1 MSVKEKNLAVF
12 DSEPG
17 SHLYE
22 HRIRLEKIK
31 DELLKF
37 GITSNQAKVYIY
49 LGKCG
54 SKTAPEVFK
63 TLDLPRTETYYIL
76 NALQN
81 RGIVSSDLSSPIRY
95 SALPLEQTFLI
106 LLNAEKEK
114 IKVLSAQTKEISD
127 LWEQIPGFAVE
138 TTDNTSEK
146 LQMIQGQPQIF
157 SKLGNMINSHKE
169 EILIFG
175 SIKDISRLYHS
186 NILDSLPNSILDVK
200 IIISPAKIIP
210 AFAEKIDKKR
220 IRLLPESKQ
229 DNQCFVIKDR
239 EEIMLFLRNAVYP
252 SNDIFAMWS
261 DSKALIGSM
270 HNLFNYS
277 WDDGEACY

>member
-1 MSVKEKNLAVF
+1 MSTKEKNLAVF

-31 DELLKF
+31 DELLKY

-49 LGKCG
+49 LGKSG
-54 SKTAPEVFK
+54 AKTAPEVFK
-63 TLDLPRTETYYIL
+63 TLGLPRTETYYIL
-76 NALQN
+76 NTLQN
-81 RGIVSSDLSSPIRY
+81 RGIVITDMHSPIRY
-95 SALPLEQTFLI
+95 SALPLEQAFSI
-106 LLNAEKEK
+106 LLNAEREK
-114 IKVLSAQTKEISD
+114 IKVLSEQTKEISE
-127 LWEQIPGFAVE
+127 LWEQIPGFAIE
-138 TTDNTSEK
+138 TADAPTEK

-157 SKLGNMINSHKE
+157 SKLGNMVDNHKE
-169 EILIFG
+169 ELLIFG
-175 SIKDISRLYHS
+175 SVKDLSRLYHS

-200 IIISPAKIIP
+200 IIISPAKTLP
-210 AFAEKIDKKR
+210 TFVEKIDKKR

-239 EEIMLFLRNAVYP
+239 EEIIVFLRNAIYP

-270 HNLFNYS
+270 YNLFDYS
-277 WDDGEACY
+277 WNDGEVCY